1 MVGIESC
8 VVCVVP
14 FFEDY
19 VDYGLSV
26 WGESSGVGVAN
37 YFDGWG
43 GGSLDKGVYL
53 FWMFIV

>member
-26 WGESSGVGVAN
+26 WGESSGVGVSN

-43 GGSLDKGVYL
+43 GEFG
-53 FWMFIV
+53 

>member
-1 MVGIESC
+1 MMGIESC

-43 GGSLDKGVYL
+43 GGVWIKV
-53 FWMFIV
+53 FICFGCL